1 MHDYILSCCSA
12 ADVTQEKLDAMD
24 VRLLCNDFSIDGVP
38 YKDDLG
44 TTMTYKEFYDRIRA
58 GQVSA
63 TSQINP
69 DEYIEYFTGLFETEG
84 RDILHVCLSSG
95 LSGTFQSALSAAEVL
110 KERFPERKLL
120 IVDSR
125 GASSGYG
132 LQMETLARM
141 RDEGKSIDELYDWA
155 LKNRLRIQHL
165 FCSTTLTYYVRG
177 GRISPAAGRI
187 GNLLGICPV
196 MRMDHP
202 GHLAIHNRV
211 RTKKRALKA
220 LVDQMAELADGGEA
234 YSGRCYISHS
244 DCEEDALAL
253 KQMVEERFKNIDG
266 AIEVYMIGMTIGCH
280 SGPGT
285 VAVYFFGQE
294 R

>member
-1 MHDYILSCCSA
+1 MNDYILSCCSTV
-12 ADVTQEKLDAMD
+12 DVTQEKLDALDIRMIPNQYT
-24 VRLLCNDFSIDGVP
+24 LDGVP
-38 YKDDLG
+38 YNDDLG
-44 TTMTYKEFYDRIRA
+44 KTMPYGEFYDRIRK
-58 GQVSA
+58 GETGV
-63 TSQINP
+63 TSLINTV
-69 DEYIEYFTGLFETEG
+69 DYVDYFASLLETG
-84 RDILHVCLSSG
+84 RDVLHVTLSSG
-95 LSGTFQSALSAAEVL
+95 LSGTFQSALAAADLL
-110 KERFPERKLL
+110 KERFPDRTLL

-132 LQMETLARM
+132 LLMETLAKL
-141 RDEGKSIDELYDWA
+141 RDEGKTIGELFDWA
-155 LKNRLRIQHL
+155 IKNRLRIHHL

-177 GRISPAAGRI
+177 GRIPPAAGRI

-220 LVDQMAELADGGEA
+220 LVDQMAELADGGEN
-234 YSGRCYISHS
+234 YSGRCCISHS
-244 DCEEDALAL
+244 DCEEDALVL

>member
-1 MHDYILSCCSA
+1 MNDYILSCCST
-12 ADVTQEKLDAMD
+12 ADVTEEKLRAMD
-24 VRLLCNDFSIDGVP
+24 VHYICNTYTMNGVA

-44 TTMTYKEFYDRIRA
+44 KTIPYKEFYDRIRN
-58 GQVSA
+58 GEVGV
-63 TSQINP
+63 TSLINEA
-69 DEYIEYFTGLFETEG
+69 DYIDYFEPFLKDGK
-84 RDILHVCLSSG
+84 DVLHVTLSSG
-95 LSGTFQSALSAAEVL
+95 LSGTFQSALSAAETL

-132 LQMETLARM
+132 LQMETLSKLRA
-141 RDEGKSIDELYDWA
+141 EGKTIDELYDWSMN
-155 LKNRLRIQHL
+155 NRLHIHHL

-177 GRISPAAGRI
+177 GRISPAAGKI

-202 GHLAIHNRV
+202 GHLAVHSRV
-211 RTKKRALKA
+211 RTKKRALRA
-220 LVDQMAELADGGEA
+220 LVDQMAELADGGEQ
-234 YSGRCYISHS
+234 YSGRCFISHS
-244 DCEEDALAL
+244 DCLEDALEL
-253 KQMVEERFKNIDG
+253 KQQVEERFPHIDG
-266 AIEVYMIGMTIGCH
+266 EIEVYMIGTTIGCH

-285 VAVYFFGQE
+285 VAVYFFGKE

>member
-24 VRLLCNDFSIDGVP
+24 VRLICNDFSMDGVP

-44 TTMTYKEFYDRIRA
+44 KTMTYKEFYDRIRA
-58 GQVSA
+58 GEKGV

-69 DEYIEYFTGLFETEG
+69 SDYIDYFTKLLETG
-84 RDILHVCLSSG
+84 RDVLHVTLSSG
-95 LSGTFQSALSAAEVL
+95 LSGTYQSALTAAEIL
-110 KERFPERKLL
+110 KERFPDRKLL

-132 LQMETLARM
+132 LLMETLAKM
-141 RDEGKSIDELYDWA
+141 RDEGKSIDELYDWSI
-155 LKNRLRIQHL
+155 KNRLRIQHL

-177 GRISPAAGRI
+177 GRISPAAGKI

-220 LVDQMAELADGGEA
+220 LVDQMAELADGGEN
-234 YSGRCYISHS
+234 YSGRCFISHS
-244 DCEEDALAL
+244 DCEEDALVV
-253 KQMVEERFKNIDG
+253 KQMIEERFKNIDG
-266 AIEVYMIGMTIGCH
+266 EIEVYMIGMTIGCH

-285 VAVYFFGQE
+285 VAVYFFGEE

>member
-24 VRLLCNDFSIDGVP
+24 VRLICNDFSMDGVP

-44 TTMTYKEFYDRIRA
+44 KTMTYKEFYDRIRA
-58 GQVSA
+58 GEKGV

-69 DEYIEYFTGLFETEG
+69 SDYIDYFTKLLETG
-84 RDILHVCLSSG
+84 RDVLHVTLSSG
-95 LSGTFQSALSAAEVL
+95 LSGTYQSALTAAEIL
-110 KERFPERKLL
+110 KERFPDRKLL
-120 IVDSR
+120 IVDSL

-141 RDEGKSIDELYDWA
+141 RDEGKTIDELYDWSI
-155 LKNRLRIQHL
+155 KNRLRIQHL

-177 GRISPAAGRI
+177 GRISPAAGKI

-220 LVDQMAELADGGEA
+220 LVDQMAELADGGEN
-234 YSGRCYISHS
+234 YSGRCFISHS
-244 DCEEDALAL
+244 DCEEDALVV
-253 KQMVEERFKNIDG
+253 KQMIEERFKNIDG
-266 AIEVYMIGMTIGCH
+266 EIEVYMIGMTIGCH

-285 VAVYFFGQE
+285 VAVYFFGEE

>member
-12 ADVTQEKLDAMD
+12 ADITWEKLDAMD
-24 VRLLCNDFSIDGVP
+24 VRLICNDFSMDGVP

-44 TTMTYKEFYDRIRA
+44 RTMTYREFYDRIRA
-58 GQVSA
+58 GETGV

-69 DEYIEYFTGLFETEG
+69 EDYIEYFTSLLESGK
-84 RDILHVCLSSG
+84 DVLHVCLSSG
-95 LSGTFQSALSAAEVL
+95 LSGTFQSALTAAETL

-132 LQMETLARM
+132 LLMETLAKM
-141 RDEGKSIDELYDWA
+141 RDEGKTIDELYDWA

-177 GRISPAAGRI
+177 GRISATAGRI

-202 GHLAIHNRV
+202 GHLAIHSRV
-211 RTKKRALKA
+211 RTKKRALRA
-220 LVDQMAELADGGEA
+220 LVDQMAELADGGES

-244 DCEEDALAL
+244 DCEEDALQV
-253 KQMVEERFKNIDG
+253 KKMVEERFGNIDG
-266 AIEVYMIGMTIGCH
+266 EIEVYMIGMTIGCH

-285 VAVYFFGQE
+285 VAVYFFGKE

>member
-24 VRLLCNDFSIDGVP
+24 VRLLCNDFSMDGVP

-44 TTMTYKEFYDRIRA
+44 KTMSYKEFYDRIRA
-58 GQVSA
+58 GQKGV

-69 DEYIEYFTGLFETEG
+69 ADYIDYFTKLLETG
-84 RDILHVCLSSG
+84 KDVLHVTLSSG
-95 LSGTFQSALSAAEVL
+95 LSGTYQSALTAAETVR
-110 KERFPERKLL
+110 ERFPERKLL
-120 IVDSR
+120 IVDSL

-141 RDEGKSIDELYDWA
+141 RDEGKTIDELYDWA
-155 LKNRLRIQHL
+155 LNNRLRIQHL

-177 GRISPAAGRI
+177 GRISPAAGKI

-202 GHLAIHNRV
+202 GHLAINSRV
-211 RTKKRALKA
+211 RTKKRALRA

-234 YSGRCYISHS
+234 YSGRCFISHS
-244 DCEEDALAL
+244 DCEADALDVKA
-253 KQMVEERFKNIDG
+253 QIEERFKNIDG
-266 AIEVYMIGMTIGCH
+266 EIEVYMIGMTIGCH

-285 VAVYFFGQE
+285 VAVYFFGKE

>member
-12 ADVTQEKLDAMD
+12 ADVTWEKLEAMD
-24 VRLLCNDFSIDGVP
+24 VRLICNDFSMDGVP

-44 TTMTYKEFYDRIRA
+44 RTMTYKEFYDRIRA
-58 GQVSA
+58 GETGA

-69 DEYIEYFTGLFETEG
+69 EAYVEYFTKLFTEENK
-84 RDILHVCLSSG
+84 DILHVCLSSG
-95 LSGTFQSALSAAEVL
+95 LSGTFQSALSAAEIL
-110 KERFPERKLL
+110 KERFPDRKLL

-132 LQMETLARM
+132 LLMETLASM
-141 RDEGKSIDELYDWA
+141 RDEGKTIDELFDWA
-155 LKNRLRIQHL
+155 LNNRLRIQHL

-177 GRISPAAGRI
+177 GRISPAAGKI

-211 RTKKRALKA
+211 RTKKRALRA
-220 LVDQMAELADGGEA
+220 LVDQMAELADGGEG
-234 YSGRCYISHS
+234 YSGRCFISHS
-244 DCEEDALAL
+244 DCEEDAMTV
-253 KQMVEERFKNIDG
+253 KQMVEERFKNING